1 MKIVNLIA
9 ENFKR
14 LKAIEITP
22 NGNIVQITGRNE
34 QGKSSVLDAIC
45 AALGGEKWIDPM
57 PIREGE
63 THAEIVLDL
72 GDIIVKRTFS
82 ATGGSLRVTPTDGK
96 SVLTSPQKVLDKLV
110 GKIAFDP
117 IALDRKSAEDQKAE
131 LLKVVD
137 LGGVD
142 LNALQ
147 AKRDC
152 LFAERTSIGKER
164 DRLKASAEM
173 IPVENAPQDE
183 ISISDLSND
192 LRAKE
197 TVIRVNESKRQSV
210 ELAREKLQSASSV
223 IADIERRIE
232 NLNKELSAA
241 RLSKMDANSRLT
253 TILTEVETLVDPETS
268 AIQKQIEDA
277 EVTNDRVR
285 RQATRRA
292 RQVQAED
299 KAKEYIEYSNQIA
312 ALDQQKAD
320 ILAAANFPVPH
331 LSFSAEGIL
340 YKQRPIAQ
348 ASASER
354 RRVWVGIAMALNP
367 KLSIVLID
375 DGETLDSTAKKDIFA
390 LAEEKGFQV
399 WMTSVDESGKV
410 GLIIED
416 GLIQNAKPKELTLV

>member
-1 MKIVNLIA
+1 MKIVKLTA

-14 LKAIEITP
+14 LKAVEIKP
-22 NGNIVQITGRNE
+22 DGNVVQITGRNE

-45 AALGGEKWIDPM
+45 AALGGERWIDPK

-72 GDIIVKRTFS
+72 GDIIVKRTFN
-82 ATGGSLRVTPTDGK
+82 ATGGTLRVTPADGK
-96 SVLTSPQKVLDKLV
+96 SVLTSPQKVLDALV

-117 IALDRKSAEDQKAE
+117 ISMDRMSAKDQKSE

-137 LGGVD
+137 LGGID
-142 LNALQ
+142 LDALQ
-147 AKRDC
+147 VKRDR
-152 LFAERTSIGKER
+152 LFVERTSIGKER

-173 IPVENAPQDE
+173 IPVENVPQRE

-197 TVIRVNESKRQSV
+197 AVIRVNESKRQSV
-210 ELAREKLQSASSV
+210 KLAREKLHSASSV
-223 IADIERRIE
+223 IADIEHRIE

-241 RLSKMDANSRLT
+241 RLCKMDANSRLT
-253 TILTEVETLVDPETS
+253 TILTEVEALVDPDTS

-285 RQATRRA
+285 RQATRRD
-292 RQVQAED
+292 RQAQAED

-312 ALDQQKAD
+312 ALDQQKTD
-320 ILAAANFPVPH
+320 ILASAKFPVPH
-331 LSFSAEGIL
+331 LSFSVDGIL
-340 YKQRPIAQ
+340 YKERPIVQ

-354 RRVWVGIAMALNP
+354 RRVWIGIAMALNP
-367 KLSIVLID
+367 KLTVVLID
-375 DGETLDSTAKKDIFA
+375 DGETLDSVAKKDIFA
-390 LAEEKGFQV
+390 LAEEKDFQV
-399 WMTSVDESGKV
+399 WMTSVDESGKI
-410 GLIIED
+410 GLVIED
-416 GLIQNAKPKELTLV
+416 GSIISQKDLPL